1 MKEHNVSMTYEQRR
15 AAVLDDFGGIY
26 EGMTDEAYEDA
37 MRIMFEF
44 IDSDLDGYLNLD
56 EWC

>member
-1 MKEHNVSMTYEQRR
+1 MTYEQRR

-26 EGMTDEAYEDA
+26 EGMTDEAYEGA

-44 IDSDLDGYLNLD
+44 IDSDLDGFLNFE